1 MLVWELLSSRG
12 RKERLPLFSKPK
24 CRFYPTQSQFEWDV
38 QTMSL
43 KTKEHEGVMIC
54 VFTDQKILDEGLIE
68 KLAEELREVADAN
81 KGGRILL
88 NFGGV
93 SFMSS
98 QMLGK
103 LSYVN
108 KKCKADETELKLCN
122 LSDNLFDIFKI
133 TALDKVLD
141 ICKTEE
147 KALASFGK
155 KKGWFNW

>member
-1 MLVWELLSSRG
+1 VAASFLETQVLLIY
-12 RKERLPLFSKPK
+12 L
-24 CRFYPTQSQFEWDV
+24 THSQFEWDF

-43 KTKEHEGVMIC
+43 MKKEHDGVMIC
-54 VFTDQKILDEGLIE
+54 VFTDQKILDEIVIE
-68 KLAEELREVADAN
+68 KLAEEMREVAETN

-88 NFGGV
+88 NFGSV

-103 LSYVN
+103 LSYIN

-155 KKGWFNW
+155 KKGWFKW